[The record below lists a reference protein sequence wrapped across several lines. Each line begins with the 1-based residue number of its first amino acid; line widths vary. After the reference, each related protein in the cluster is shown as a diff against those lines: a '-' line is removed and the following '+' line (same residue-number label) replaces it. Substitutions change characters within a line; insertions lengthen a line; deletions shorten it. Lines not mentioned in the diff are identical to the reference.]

1 MCPYPQILM
10 LNAPGCMPP
19 VVAETVV
26 AVATVVGVPAA
37 VVTVV
42 GATVAVATA
51 VGAPVAVATVVGVT
65 VAAATVAVATVAVAI
80 VAVAA
85 VAVATVAAA
94 TVAAA
99 TVAVAAV
106 VAESFHDSVRHP
118 PSFPGVAG
126 WVEFPNRHRTT
137 VHVSLQFFLLY
148 SPSVPVAGTVA
159 PLSVHSHMVV

>member
-65 VAAATVAVATVAVAI
+65 VAAATVAVAI

-85 VAVATVAAA
+85 VAVATVAVA